1 MQRIS
6 ICAMKKN
13 RKAIL
18 EELQSLGVLEIDAA
32 ELDPELKTMDTMNAR
47 MIFEKN
53 ASLCDQAIEILDE
66 FSKEKESML
75 ASLAGNYLT
84 DNIGN
89 RYLEPGTFE
98 IKVGTASDRIVHRIS
113 IEVGSKLEK
122 TPVVDSPQ
130 IIKVTPSGEFI
141 TVQGFVR
148 DAQATPVAYVTVRA
162 ISSGQETQTDEKG
175 FYSINLR
182 TDDSIAF
189 VKARF
194 ITQQME
200 VKGRKNINIR
210 LVK

>member
-1 MQRIS
+1 
-6 ICAMKKN
+6 MKVP
-13 RKAIL
+13 IH
-18 EELQSLGVLEIDAA
+18 EL
-32 ELDPELKTMDTMNAR
+32 
-47 MIFEKN
+47 
-53 ASLCDQAIEILDE
+53 
-66 FSKEKESML
+66 
-75 ASLAGNYLT
+75 YLT

-98 IKVGTASDRIVHRIS
+98 IKVGTASDRITHRIS
-113 IEVGSKLEK
+113 IEVGREPEK
-122 TPVVDSPQ
+122 TPVIDSPQ

-189 VKARF
+189 AKARF